1 MESFSQQMDFLC
13 LVSRLI
19 KNTKPV
25 VKKQN
30 KQKNPSFNLQLKK
43 NEKKTNQ
50 AKTYFDWKKWRP
62 KALNQVIVGL
72 DF

>member
-13 LVSRLI
+13 LVTDSSKEIWNQLL
-19 KNTKPV
+19 
-25 VKKQN
+25 KQN
-30 KQKNPSFNLQLKK
+30 KQKPKLQLQLKK

-50 AKTYFDWKKWRP
+50 AKTYFDWKNETKD
-62 KALNQVIVGL
+62 LNQVIVGL